1 MPASSR
7 IRCSPPFRPGGKNSG
22 GAAAKQDTD
31 SLWTVRALLPSGDSP
46 AGSRSEC
53 FVFRVAHRLAPL
65 VGAHL
70 TGHLDGDVA
79 EPAVPLCAVPVL
91 DIGRDRDD
99 RTGLEADSG
108 PPLLLI
114 PALAGRADQ
123 ELASAG
129 RGVMDVPVV
138 AAARLKGD
146 VCKKDGLLRIGQR
159 IEEGRAGKILR
170 VGGVFRAPAKDVFLF
185 KCGFI
190 LNFRDP
196 CSFPLQSFSNSFAT
210 SSSSWRMGRCC
221 GQTFSHLPHF
231 TQSDALRPGA
241 VCTSL

>member
-1 MPASSR
+1 MIGVVGDGLQPLIDGVFGGDLYSQMGKPAV
-7 IRCSPPFRPGGKNSG
+7 FSG
-22 GAAAKQDTD
+22 AVPMLHLWRYMDHVAGAQPLRGLAPCLIPSLAAGAQQD
-31 SLWTVRALLPSGDSP
+31 
-46 AGSRSEC
+46 
-53 FVFRVAHRLAPL
+53 LAPL
-65 VGAHL
+65 
-70 TGHLDGDVA
+70 
-79 EPAVPLCAVPVL
+79 
-91 DIGRDRDD
+91 
-99 RTGLEADSG
+99 
-108 PPLLLI
+108 
-114 PALAGRADQ
+114 
-123 ELASAG
+123 
-129 RGVMDVPVV
+129 VMDVPVV

-196 CSFPLQSFSNSFAT
+196 YSFPLQSFSNSFAT

-221 GQTFSHLPHF
+221 GQTCSHLPHF

-241 VCTSL
+241 VWTSL

>member
-1 MPASSR
+1 M
-7 IRCSPPFRPGGKNSG
+7 G
-22 GAAAKQDTD
+22 
-31 SLWTVRALLPSGDSP
+31 
-46 AGSRSEC
+46 
-53 FVFRVAHRLAPL
+53 
-65 VGAHL
+65 
-70 TGHLDGDVA
+70 
-79 EPAVPLCAVPVL
+79 EPAVTRGTVPVL
-91 DIGRDRDD
+91 HLRRDVDHIPRMQFP
-99 RTGLEADSG
+99 GLLA
-108 PPLLLI
+108 PLLI
-114 PALAGRADQ
+114 PAPAGYTDQ
-123 ELASAG
+123 DLPSALV
-129 RGVMDVPVV
+129 RVVDVPVV

-196 CSFPLQSFSNSFAT
+196 CSFPLQAFSNSFAT

>member
-1 MPASSR
+1 MQEAASQNLSENAHAARSELR
-7 IRCSPPFRPGGKNSG
+7 IR
-22 GAAAKQDTD
+22 
-31 SLWTVRALLPSGDSP
+31 L
-46 AGSRSEC
+46 
-53 FVFRVAHRLAPL
+53 VADRFAPL
-65 VGAHL
+65 VFAL
-70 TGHLDGDVA
+70 RPRNLNGDVA

-91 DIGRDRDD
+91 DIGTDRDD
-99 RTGLEADSG
+99 RTGYRTGFEADSRL
-108 PPLLLI
+108 PLLLI

-196 CSFPLQSFSNSFAT
+196 CSFPLQAFSNSFAT

-241 VCTSL
+241 VRTSL

>member
-1 MPASSR
+1 MVFCYIISGAQRFCKRQPRKICQKMPMRRDQSFAYASS
-7 IRCSPPFRPGGKNSG
+7 
-22 GAAAKQDTD
+22 
-31 SLWTVRALLPSGDSP
+31 
-46 AGSRSEC
+46 
-53 FVFRVAHRLAPL
+53 
-65 VGAHL
+65 L
-70 TGHLDGDVA
+70 TGSHHSFLHS
-79 EPAVPLCAVPVL
+79 VPGTSTAMWLNQLSRFAPCQCLTLAGIVMTVPGWRL
-91 DIGRDRDD
+91 
-99 RTGLEADSG
+99 TAGL
-108 PPLLLI
+108 PLLLI

-170 VGGVFRAPAKDVFLF
+170 VGGVFRASAKDVFLF

-196 CSFPLQSFSNSFAT
+196 YSFPLQSFSNSFAT

>member
-1 MPASSR
+1 MLDY
-7 IRCSPPFRPGGKNSG
+7 IL
-22 GAAAKQDTD
+22 Q
-31 SLWTVRALLPSGDSP
+31 
-46 AGSRSEC
+46 
-53 FVFRVAHRLAPL
+53 RVILCVADRLAPL
-65 VGAHL
+65 VAAVLAGNL
-70 TGHLDGDVA
+70 NGDMA
-79 EPAVPLCAVPVL
+79 EPAVGLCAVPVL
-91 DIGRDRDD
+91 DIRRNGDD
-99 RTGLEADSG
+99 IADAQTLRGLA
-108 PPLLLI
+108 LLLI
-114 PALAGRADQ
+114 PALAVDADEQ
-123 ELASAG
+123 LSAAAL
-129 RGVMDVPVV
+129 RVVDVPVV

-196 CSFPLQSFSNSFAT
+196 YSFPLQAFSNSFAT

-221 GQTFSHLPHF
+221 GQTCSHLPHF

-241 VCTSL
+241 VYTSL